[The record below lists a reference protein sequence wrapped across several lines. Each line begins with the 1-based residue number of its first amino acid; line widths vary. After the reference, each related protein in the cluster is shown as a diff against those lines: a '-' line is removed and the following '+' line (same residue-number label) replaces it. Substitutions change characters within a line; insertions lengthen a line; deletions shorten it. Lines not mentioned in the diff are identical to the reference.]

1 MHLII
6 KTDSSNYVIITIQ
19 YIKIGANKYEIYC
32 ISKSNI
38 SIRNINYRCVYSRK
52 SNWSRES
59 RTWWDTAQILY
70 QYATSIL
77 FWRKFWTNNISVKSE
92 DYYGSNVLN
101 FKQRNKAFKVFL
113 LGDDKNKYKEK
124 THGLDVFAVPELI
137 DIKGGI
143 YSVGGITKKNVRS
156 VFGFVSNPSLQVKK
170 VDAKHGFSINE
181 LFFIQK
187 EEVSLKEL
195 DFKIR
200 KMLVE
205 KYRLY
210 KGASDKGRIVI
221 NMKDEKKYV
230 IDLSEKLSFDRM
242 FDVMDSK
249 QIKNIEVNLN

>member
-1 MHLII
+1 MKLTAIAKATLALGI
-6 KTDSSNYVIITIQ
+6 LTTGVMTAESQTVNAKVKLDETQRKY
-19 YIKIGANKYEIYC
+19 YINMLKDYYSQESYE
-32 ISKSNI
+32 S
-38 SIRNINYRCVYSRK
+38 
-52 SNWSRES
+52 
-59 RTWWDTAQILY
+59 T
-70 QYATSIL
+70 
-77 FWRKFWTNNISVKSE
+77 NISVKSE

-101 FKQRNKAFKVFL
+101 FNQRNKNFKVFL
-113 LGDDKNKYKEK
+113 IGDDRNKYKEL
-124 THGLDVFAVPELI
+124 THGRDVFAVPELI
-137 DIKGGI
+137 DTKGGI

-156 VFGFVSNPSLQVKK
+156 VFGYVSYPGLQVKK
-170 VDAKHGFSINE
+170 VDPKDGFSIKE

-221 NMKDEKKYV
+221 NMKDEKKHE

-242 FDVMDSK
+242 FDVLDSK
-249 QIKNIEVNLN
+249 QIKNIEMNLN

>member
-1 MHLII
+1 MKLTVLAKATLALGILTTGVMTAESQTVNA
-6 KTDSSNYVIITIQ
+6 KVKLDETQRKY
-19 YIKIGANKYEIYC
+19 YINMLKDYYSQESYE
-32 ISKSNI
+32 S
-38 SIRNINYRCVYSRK
+38 
-52 SNWSRES
+52 
-59 RTWWDTAQILY
+59 T
-70 QYATSIL
+70 
-77 FWRKFWTNNISVKSE
+77 NISVKSE
-92 DYYGSNVLN
+92 DNYGSNVLN
-101 FKQRNKAFKVFL
+101 FNQRNKTFKVFL
-113 LGDDKNKYKEK
+113 IGDDRNKYKEL

-137 DIKGGI
+137 DTNGGI
-143 YSVGGITKKNVRS
+143 YTVGGITKKNVRS
-156 VFGFVSNPSLQVKK
+156 VFGYVSHPGLQVKK
-170 VDAKHGFSINE
+170 VDPKDGFSIKE

-221 NMKDEKKYV
+221 NMKDEKKHE

-242 FDVMDSK
+242 FDMLDSK

>member
-1 MHLII
+1 MKLTAIAKATLALGI
-6 KTDSSNYVIITIQ
+6 LTTGVMTAESQTVNAKVKLDETQRKY
-19 YIKIGANKYEIYC
+19 YINMLKDYYSQESYE
-32 ISKSNI
+32 S
-38 SIRNINYRCVYSRK
+38 
-52 SNWSRES
+52 
-59 RTWWDTAQILY
+59 T
-70 QYATSIL
+70 
-77 FWRKFWTNNISVKSE
+77 NISVKSE

-101 FKQRNKAFKVFL
+101 FNQRNKNFKVFL
-113 LGDDKNKYKEK
+113 IGDDRNKYKEL
-124 THGLDVFAVPELI
+124 THGRDVFAVPELI
-137 DIKGGI
+137 DTKGGI

-156 VFGFVSNPSLQVKK
+156 VFGYVSHPGLQVKK
-170 VDAKHGFSINE
+170 VDPKDGFSIKE

-187 EEVSLKEL
+187 EEVPLKEL

-221 NMKDEKKYV
+221 NMKDEKKHE

-242 FDVMDSK
+242 FDVLDSK

>member
-1 MHLII
+1 MKLTAIAKATLALGI
-6 KTDSSNYVIITIQ
+6 LTTGVMTAESQTVNAKVKLDETQRKY
-19 YIKIGANKYEIYC
+19 YINMLKDYYSQESYE
-32 ISKSNI
+32 S
-38 SIRNINYRCVYSRK
+38 
-52 SNWSRES
+52 
-59 RTWWDTAQILY
+59 T
-70 QYATSIL
+70 
-77 FWRKFWTNNISVKSE
+77 NISVKSE

-101 FKQRNKAFKVFL
+101 FNQRNKNFKVFL
-113 LGDDKNKYKEK
+113 IGDDRNKYKEL
-124 THGLDVFAVPELI
+124 THGRDVFAVPELI
-137 DIKGGI
+137 DTKGGI

-156 VFGFVSNPSLQVKK
+156 VFGYVSHPGLQVKK
-170 VDAKHGFSINE
+170 VDPKDGFSIKE

-221 NMKDEKKYV
+221 NMKDEKKHE

-242 FDVMDSK
+242 FDVLDSK
-249 QIKNIEVNLN
+249 QIKNIEVDLN

>member
-1 MHLII
+1 MKL
-6 KTDSSNYVIITIQ
+6 TAITKATLALGILTTGVMTAESQ
-19 YIKIGANKYEIYC
+19 TVNAKVKLDETQRKYYINMLKDYYSQESYE
-32 ISKSNI
+32 S
-38 SIRNINYRCVYSRK
+38 
-52 SNWSRES
+52 
-59 RTWWDTAQILY
+59 T
-70 QYATSIL
+70 
-77 FWRKFWTNNISVKSE
+77 NISVKSE

-101 FKQRNKAFKVFL
+101 FNQRNKNFKVFL
-113 LGDDKNKYKEK
+113 IGDDRNKYKEL
-124 THGLDVFAVPELI
+124 THGRDVFAVPELI
-137 DIKGGI
+137 DTKGGI

-156 VFGFVSNPSLQVKK
+156 VFGYVSHPGLQVKK
-170 VDAKHGFSINE
+170 VDPKDGFSIKE

-221 NMKDEKKYV
+221 NMKDEKKHE

-242 FDVMDSK
+242 FDVLDSK

>member
-1 MHLII
+1 MKLTAIAKATLALGI
-6 KTDSSNYVIITIQ
+6 LTTGVMTAESQTVNAKVKLDETQRKY
-19 YIKIGANKYEIYC
+19 YINMLKDYYSQESYE
-32 ISKSNI
+32 S
-38 SIRNINYRCVYSRK
+38 
-52 SNWSRES
+52 
-59 RTWWDTAQILY
+59 T
-70 QYATSIL
+70 
-77 FWRKFWTNNISVKSE
+77 NISVKSE

-101 FKQRNKAFKVFL
+101 FNQRNKNFKVFL
-113 LGDDKNKYKEK
+113 IGDDRNKYKEL
-124 THGLDVFAVPELI
+124 THGRDVFAVPELI
-137 DIKGGI
+137 DTKGGI

-156 VFGFVSNPSLQVKK
+156 VFGYVSYPGLQVKK
-170 VDAKHGFSINE
+170 VDPKDGFSIKE

-221 NMKDEKKYV
+221 NMKDEKKHE

-242 FDVMDSK
+242 FDMLDSK

>member
-1 MHLII
+1 MKLTAIAKATLALGI
-6 KTDSSNYVIITIQ
+6 LTTGVMTAESQTVNAKVKLDETQRKY
-19 YIKIGANKYEIYC
+19 YINMLKDYYSQESYE
-32 ISKSNI
+32 S
-38 SIRNINYRCVYSRK
+38 
-52 SNWSRES
+52 
-59 RTWWDTAQILY
+59 T
-70 QYATSIL
+70 
-77 FWRKFWTNNISVKSE
+77 NISVKSE

-101 FKQRNKAFKVFL
+101 FNQRNKNFKVFL
-113 LGDDKNKYKEK
+113 IGNDRNKYKEL
-124 THGLDVFAVPELI
+124 THGRDVFAVPELI
-137 DIKGGI
+137 DTKGGI

-156 VFGFVSNPSLQVKK
+156 VFGYVSHPGLQVKK
-170 VDAKHGFSINE
+170 VDPKDGFSIKE

-221 NMKDEKKYV
+221 NMKDEKKHE

-242 FDVMDSK
+242 FDVLDSK
-249 QIKNIEVNLN
+249 EIKNIEVNLN

>member
-1 MHLII
+1 MKLTAIAKATLALGI
-6 KTDSSNYVIITIQ
+6 LTTGVMTAESQTVNAKVKLDETQRKY
-19 YIKIGANKYEIYC
+19 YINMLKDYYSQESYE
-32 ISKSNI
+32 S
-38 SIRNINYRCVYSRK
+38 
-52 SNWSRES
+52 
-59 RTWWDTAQILY
+59 T
-70 QYATSIL
+70 
-77 FWRKFWTNNISVKSE
+77 NISVKSE

-101 FKQRNKAFKVFL
+101 FNQRNKNFKVFL
-113 LGDDKNKYKEK
+113 IGDDRNKYKEL
-124 THGLDVFAVPELI
+124 THGRDVFAVPELI
-137 DIKGGI
+137 DTKGGI

-156 VFGFVSNPSLQVKK
+156 VFGYVSHPGLQVKK
-170 VDAKHGFSINE
+170 VDPKDGFSIKE

-221 NMKDEKKYV
+221 NIKDEKKHE

-242 FDVMDSK
+242 FDVLDSK

>member
-1 MHLII
+1 MKLTVLAKATLALGILTTGVMTAESQTVHAKVKLDE
-6 KTDSSNYVIITIQ
+6 TQRQ
-19 YIKIGANKYEIYC
+19 YYINMLKDYYSQESYE
-32 ISKSNI
+32 S
-38 SIRNINYRCVYSRK
+38 
-52 SNWSRES
+52 
-59 RTWWDTAQILY
+59 T
-70 QYATSIL
+70 
-77 FWRKFWTNNISVKSE
+77 NISVKSE

-101 FKQRNKAFKVFL
+101 FNQRNKNFKVFL
-113 LGDDKNKYKEK
+113 IGDDRNKYKELM
-124 THGLDVFAVPELI
+124 HGRDVFAVPELI
-137 DIKGGI
+137 DTKGGI
-143 YSVGGITKKNVRS
+143 YNVGGITKKNVRS
-156 VFGFVSNPSLQVKK
+156 VFGYVSHPGLQVKK
-170 VDAKHGFSINE
+170 VDPKDGFSIKE

-221 NMKDEKKYV
+221 NMKDEKKHE

-242 FDVMDSK
+242 FDVIDSK

>member
-1 MHLII
+1 MKLTAIAKATLALGI
-6 KTDSSNYVIITIQ
+6 LTTGVMTAESQTVNAKVKLDETQRKY
-19 YIKIGANKYEIYC
+19 YINMLKDYYSQESYE
-32 ISKSNI
+32 S
-38 SIRNINYRCVYSRK
+38 
-52 SNWSRES
+52 
-59 RTWWDTAQILY
+59 T
-70 QYATSIL
+70 
-77 FWRKFWTNNISVKSE
+77 NISVKSE

-101 FKQRNKAFKVFL
+101 FNQRNKNFKVFL
-113 LGDDKNKYKEK
+113 IGDDRNKYKEL
-124 THGLDVFAVPELI
+124 THGRDVFAVPELI
-137 DIKGGI
+137 DTKGGI

-156 VFGFVSNPSLQVKK
+156 VFGYVSHPGLQVEK
-170 VDAKHGFSINE
+170 VDPKDGFSIKE

-221 NMKDEKKYV
+221 NMKDEKKHE

-242 FDVMDSK
+242 FDVLDSK

>member
-1 MHLII
+1 MTAESQTVNAKVKLDETQR
-6 KTDSSNYVIITIQ
+6 KY
-19 YIKIGANKYEIYC
+19 YINMLKDYYSQESYE
-32 ISKSNI
+32 S
-38 SIRNINYRCVYSRK
+38 
-52 SNWSRES
+52 
-59 RTWWDTAQILY
+59 T
-70 QYATSIL
+70 
-77 FWRKFWTNNISVKSE
+77 NISVKSE

-101 FKQRNKAFKVFL
+101 FNQRNKNFKVFL
-113 LGDDKNKYKEK
+113 IGDDRNKYKEL
-124 THGLDVFAVPELI
+124 THGRDVFAVPELI
-137 DIKGGI
+137 DTKGGI

-156 VFGFVSNPSLQVKK
+156 VFGYVSHPGLQVKK
-170 VDAKHGFSINE
+170 VDPKDGFSIKE

-221 NMKDEKKYV
+221 NMKDEKKHE

-242 FDVMDSK
+242 FDVLDSK

>member
-1 MHLII
+1 MKLTAIAKATLALGI
-6 KTDSSNYVIITIQ
+6 LTTGVMTAESQTVNAKVKLDETQRKY
-19 YIKIGANKYEIYC
+19 YINMLKDYYSQESYE
-32 ISKSNI
+32 S
-38 SIRNINYRCVYSRK
+38 
-52 SNWSRES
+52 
-59 RTWWDTAQILY
+59 T
-70 QYATSIL
+70 
-77 FWRKFWTNNISVKSE
+77 NISVKSE

-101 FKQRNKAFKVFL
+101 FNQRNKNFKVFL
-113 LGDDKNKYKEK
+113 IGDDRNKYKEL

-137 DIKGGI
+137 DTKGGI

-156 VFGFVSNPSLQVKK
+156 VFGYVSHPGLQVKK
-170 VDAKHGFSINE
+170 VDPKDGFSIKE

-221 NMKDEKKYV
+221 NMKDEKKHE

-242 FDVMDSK
+242 FDVLDSK

>member
-1 MHLII
+1 MKLTAIAKATLALGI
-6 KTDSSNYVIITIQ
+6 LTTGVMT
-19 YIKIGANKYEIYC
+19 A
-32 ISKSNI
+32 
-38 SIRNINYRCVYSRK
+38 
-52 SNWSRES
+52 ES
-59 RTWWDTAQILY
+59 RTVNAKVKLDETQ
-70 QYATSIL
+70 
-77 FWRKFWTNNISVKSE
+77 RKYYINMLKDYYSQESYESTNISVKSE

-101 FKQRNKAFKVFL
+101 FNQRNKNFKVFL
-113 LGDDKNKYKEK
+113 IGDDRNKYKEL
-124 THGLDVFAVPELI
+124 THGRDVFAVPELI
-137 DIKGGI
+137 DTKGGI

-156 VFGFVSNPSLQVKK
+156 VFGYVSHPGLQVKK
-170 VDAKHGFSINE
+170 VDPKDGFSIKE

-221 NMKDEKKYV
+221 NMKDEKKHE

-242 FDVMDSK
+242 FDVLDSK

>member
-1 MHLII
+1 MKLTAIAKATLALGI
-6 KTDSSNYVIITIQ
+6 LTTGVMTAESQTVNVKVKLDETQRKY
-19 YIKIGANKYEIYC
+19 YINMLKDYYSQESYE
-32 ISKSNI
+32 S
-38 SIRNINYRCVYSRK
+38 
-52 SNWSRES
+52 
-59 RTWWDTAQILY
+59 T
-70 QYATSIL
+70 
-77 FWRKFWTNNISVKSE
+77 NISVKSE

-101 FKQRNKAFKVFL
+101 FNQRNKNFKVFL
-113 LGDDKNKYKEK
+113 IGDDRNKYKEL
-124 THGLDVFAVPELI
+124 THGRDVFAVPELI
-137 DIKGGI
+137 DTKGGI

-156 VFGFVSNPSLQVKK
+156 VFGYVSHPGLQVKK
-170 VDAKHGFSINE
+170 VDPKDGFSIKE

-221 NMKDEKKYV
+221 NMKDEKKHE

-242 FDVMDSK
+242 FDVLDSK

>member
-1 MHLII
+1 MKLTAIAKATLALGI
-6 KTDSSNYVIITIQ
+6 LTTGVMTAESQTVNAKVKLDETQRKY
-19 YIKIGANKYEIYC
+19 YINMLKDYYSQESYE
-32 ISKSNI
+32 S
-38 SIRNINYRCVYSRK
+38 
-52 SNWSRES
+52 
-59 RTWWDTAQILY
+59 T
-70 QYATSIL
+70 
-77 FWRKFWTNNISVKSE
+77 NISVKSE

-101 FKQRNKAFKVFL
+101 FNQRNKNFKVFL
-113 LGDDKNKYKEK
+113 IGDDRNKYKEL
-124 THGLDVFAVPELI
+124 THGRDVFAVPELI
-137 DIKGGI
+137 DTKGGI

-156 VFGFVSNPSLQVKK
+156 VFGYVSHPGLQVKK
-170 VDAKHGFSINE
+170 VDPKDGFSIKE

-221 NMKDEKKYV
+221 NMKDEKKHE

-242 FDVMDSK
+242 FDALDSK

>member
-1 MHLII
+1 MKLTAIAKATLALGI
-6 KTDSSNYVIITIQ
+6 LTTGVMTAENQTVNAKVKLDETQRKY
-19 YIKIGANKYEIYC
+19 YINMLKDYYSQESYE
-32 ISKSNI
+32 S
-38 SIRNINYRCVYSRK
+38 
-52 SNWSRES
+52 
-59 RTWWDTAQILY
+59 T
-70 QYATSIL
+70 
-77 FWRKFWTNNISVKSE
+77 NISVKSE

-101 FKQRNKAFKVFL
+101 FNQRNKNFKVFL
-113 LGDDKNKYKEK
+113 IGDDRNKYKEL
-124 THGLDVFAVPELI
+124 THGRDVFAVPELI
-137 DIKGGI
+137 DTKGGI

-156 VFGFVSNPSLQVKK
+156 VFGYVSHPGLQVKK
-170 VDAKHGFSINE
+170 VDPKDGFSIKE

-221 NMKDEKKYV
+221 NMKDEKKHE

-242 FDVMDSK
+242 FDVLDSK

>member
-1 MHLII
+1 MKLTAIAKATLALGI
-6 KTDSSNYVIITIQ
+6 LTTGVMTAESQTVNAKVKLDETQRKY
-19 YIKIGANKYEIYC
+19 YINMLKDYYSQESYE
-32 ISKSNI
+32 S
-38 SIRNINYRCVYSRK
+38 
-52 SNWSRES
+52 
-59 RTWWDTAQILY
+59 T
-70 QYATSIL
+70 
-77 FWRKFWTNNISVKSE
+77 NISVKSE

-101 FKQRNKAFKVFL
+101 FNQRNKNFKVFL
-113 LGDDKNKYKEK
+113 IGDDRNKYKEL
-124 THGLDVFAVPELI
+124 THGRDVFAVPELI
-137 DIKGGI
+137 DTKGGI

-156 VFGFVSNPSLQVKK
+156 VFGYVSHPGLQVKK
-170 VDAKHGFSINE
+170 VDPKDGFSIKE

-221 NMKDEKKYV
+221 NMKDEKKHE
-230 IDLSEKLSFDRM
+230 IDLSEKLSFDSM
-242 FDVMDSK
+242 FDVLDSK

>member
-1 MHLII
+1 MKLSAIAKATLALGILTTGVMTAESQTVHAKVKLDE
-6 KTDSSNYVIITIQ
+6 TQRQ
-19 YIKIGANKYEIYC
+19 YYIYMLKDYYSQESYE
-32 ISKSNI
+32 S
-38 SIRNINYRCVYSRK
+38 
-52 SNWSRES
+52 
-59 RTWWDTAQILY
+59 T
-70 QYATSIL
+70 
-77 FWRKFWTNNISVKSE
+77 NISVKSE

-101 FKQRNKAFKVFL
+101 FNQRNKNFKVFL
-113 LGDDKNKYKEK
+113 IGDDRNKYKEL
-124 THGLDVFAVPELI
+124 THGRDVFAVPELI
-137 DIKGGI
+137 DTKGGI
-143 YSVGGITKKNVRS
+143 YTVGGITKKNVRS
-156 VFGFVSNPSLQVKK
+156 VFGYVSHPGLQVKK
-170 VDAKHGFSINE
+170 VDPKDGFSIKE

-221 NMKDEKKYV
+221 NMKDEKKHE

-242 FDVMDSK
+242 FDMLDSK

>member
-1 MHLII
+1 MKLTAIAKATLALGI
-6 KTDSSNYVIITIQ
+6 LTTGVMTAESQTVNAKVKLDETQRKYYINMLKDYYSQENY
-19 YIKIGANKYEIYC
+19 
-32 ISKSNI
+32 
-38 SIRNINYRCVYSRK
+38 
-52 SNWSRES
+52 ES
-59 RTWWDTAQILY
+59 T
-70 QYATSIL
+70 
-77 FWRKFWTNNISVKSE
+77 NISVKSE

-101 FKQRNKAFKVFL
+101 FNQRNKNFKVFL
-113 LGDDKNKYKEK
+113 IGDDRNKYKEL
-124 THGLDVFAVPELI
+124 THGRDVFAVPELI
-137 DIKGGI
+137 DTKGGI

-156 VFGFVSNPSLQVKK
+156 VFGYVSHPGLQVKK
-170 VDAKHGFSINE
+170 VDPKDGFSIKE

-221 NMKDEKKYV
+221 NMKDEKKHE

-242 FDVMDSK
+242 FDVLDSK

>member
-1 MHLII
+1 MKLTAIAKATLALGI
-6 KTDSSNYVIITIQ
+6 LTTGVMTAESQTVNAKVKLDETQRKY
-19 YIKIGANKYEIYC
+19 YINMLKDY
-32 ISKSNI
+32 
-38 SIRNINYRCVYSRK
+38 YSQ
-52 SNWSRES
+52 ES
-59 RTWWDTAQILY
+59 CEST
-70 QYATSIL
+70 
-77 FWRKFWTNNISVKSE
+77 NISVKSE

-101 FKQRNKAFKVFL
+101 FNQRNKNFKVFL
-113 LGDDKNKYKEK
+113 IGDDRNKYKEL
-124 THGLDVFAVPELI
+124 THGRDVFAVPELI
-137 DIKGGI
+137 DTKGGI

-156 VFGFVSNPSLQVKK
+156 VFGYVSHPGLQVKK
-170 VDAKHGFSINE
+170 VDPKDGFSIKE

-221 NMKDEKKYV
+221 NMKDEKKHE

-242 FDVMDSK
+242 FDVLDSK

>member
-1 MHLII
+1 MKLTAIAKATLALGI
-6 KTDSSNYVIITIQ
+6 LTTGVMTAESQTVNAKVKLDETQRKY
-19 YIKIGANKYEIYC
+19 YINMLKDYYSQESYE
-32 ISKSNI
+32 S
-38 SIRNINYRCVYSRK
+38 
-52 SNWSRES
+52 
-59 RTWWDTAQILY
+59 T
-70 QYATSIL
+70 
-77 FWRKFWTNNISVKSE
+77 NISVKSE

-101 FKQRNKAFKVFL
+101 FNQRNKNFKVFL
-113 LGDDKNKYKEK
+113 IGDDRNKYKEL
-124 THGLDVFAVPELI
+124 THGRDVFAVPELI
-137 DIKGGI
+137 DTKGGI

-156 VFGFVSNPSLQVKK
+156 VFGYVSHPGLQVKK
-170 VDAKHGFSINE
+170 VDPKDGFSIKE

-210 KGASDKGRIVI
+210 KGASDKDRIVI
-221 NMKDEKKYV
+221 NMKDEKKHE

-242 FDVMDSK
+242 FDVLDSK

>member
-1 MHLII
+1 MKLTAIAKATLALGI
-6 KTDSSNYVIITIQ
+6 LTTGVMTAESQTVNAKVKLDETQRKY
-19 YIKIGANKYEIYC
+19 YINMLKDYYSQESYE
-32 ISKSNI
+32 S
-38 SIRNINYRCVYSRK
+38 
-52 SNWSRES
+52 
-59 RTWWDTAQILY
+59 T
-70 QYATSIL
+70 
-77 FWRKFWTNNISVKSE
+77 NISVKSE

-101 FKQRNKAFKVFL
+101 FNQRNKNFKVFL
-113 LGDDKNKYKEK
+113 IGDDRNKYKEL
-124 THGLDVFAVPELI
+124 THGRDVFAVPELI
-137 DIKGGI
+137 DTKGGI

-156 VFGFVSNPSLQVKK
+156 VFGYVSHPGLQVKK
-170 VDAKHGFSINE
+170 VDPKDGFSIKE

-187 EEVSLKEL
+187 EEISLKEL

-221 NMKDEKKYV
+221 NMKDEKKHE

-242 FDVMDSK
+242 FDVLDSK

>member
-1 MHLII
+1 MKLTAIAKATLALGI
-6 KTDSSNYVIITIQ
+6 LTTGVMTAESQTVNAKVKLDETQRKY
-19 YIKIGANKYEIYC
+19 YINMLKDYYSQESYE
-32 ISKSNI
+32 S
-38 SIRNINYRCVYSRK
+38 
-52 SNWSRES
+52 
-59 RTWWDTAQILY
+59 T
-70 QYATSIL
+70 
-77 FWRKFWTNNISVKSE
+77 NISVKSE

-101 FKQRNKAFKVFL
+101 FNQRNKNFKVFL
-113 LGDDKNKYKEK
+113 IGDDRNKYKEL
-124 THGLDVFAVPELI
+124 THGRDVFAVPELI
-137 DIKGGI
+137 DTKGGI

-156 VFGFVSNPSLQVKK
+156 VFGYVSYPGLQVKK
-170 VDAKHGFSINE
+170 VDPKDGFSIKE

-221 NMKDEKKYV
+221 NMKDEKKHE

-242 FDVMDSK
+242 FDVLDSK

>member
-1 MHLII
+1 MKL
-6 KTDSSNYVIITIQ
+6 TTIAKATLALGILTTGVFTAESQTGHAKVELDETQRKYYINMLHQ
-19 YIKIGANKYEIYC
+19 Y
-32 ISKSNI
+32 
-38 SIRNINYRCVYSRK
+38 YSE
-52 SNWSRES
+52 ES
-59 RTWWDTAQILY
+59 FEPT
-70 QYATSIL
+70 
-77 FWRKFWTNNISVKSE
+77 NISVKSE

-113 LGDDKNKYKEK
+113 LGDDKDKYKEK
-124 THGLDVFAVPELI
+124 THVFAVPELI

-170 VDAKHGFSINE
+170 VDAKNGFSINE

-200 KMLVE
+200 KLLIE

-210 KGASDKGRIVI
+210 KGTSDKGRIVI
-221 NMKDEKKYV
+221 NMKDEKKHE
-230 IDLSEKLSFDRM
+230 IDLSEKLSFERM

-249 QIKNIEVNLN
+249 KIKNIEVNLN

>member
-1 MHLII
+1 MKLTAIAKATLALGI
-6 KTDSSNYVIITIQ
+6 LTTGVMTAESQTVNAKVKLDETQRKD
-19 YIKIGANKYEIYC
+19 YINMLKDYYSQESYE
-32 ISKSNI
+32 S
-38 SIRNINYRCVYSRK
+38 
-52 SNWSRES
+52 
-59 RTWWDTAQILY
+59 T
-70 QYATSIL
+70 
-77 FWRKFWTNNISVKSE
+77 NISVKSE

-101 FKQRNKAFKVFL
+101 FNQRNKNFKVFL
-113 LGDDKNKYKEK
+113 IGDDRNKYKEL
-124 THGLDVFAVPELI
+124 THGRDVFAVPELI
-137 DIKGGI
+137 DTKGGI

-156 VFGFVSNPSLQVKK
+156 VFGYVSHPGLQVKK
-170 VDAKHGFSINE
+170 VDPKDGFSIKE

-221 NMKDEKKYV
+221 NMKDEKKHE

-242 FDVMDSK
+242 FDVLDSK